1 MHICRLQIDRWVERD
16 QFVRHTISFSHF
28 TTEVKIET
36 LKIILIIYLYSFIYS
51 LTSIEIY

>member
-1 MHICRLQIDRWVERD
+1 MHICRLQIDCWVECD

-28 TTEVKIET
+28 TTKVKIDA